1 MEEGLAAF
9 QATATKSNEVFRR
22 MGDALGTAGVGTDEI
37 ISSLAAGLGTGGIA
51 TCIERGLA
59 LTAVMLRAA
68 ELAGSGSA
76 TAKCGDEGVTEIA
89 PLQEKGKAKTGVK
102 KKKMDANRS
111 APVVDTTITAELVHT
126 PPPCV

>member
-51 TCIERGLA
+51 TCIERGFA
-59 LTAVMLRAA
+59 VTAVMLRAA
-68 ELAGSGSA
+68 DLAGSG
-76 TAKCGDEGVTEIA
+76 
-89 PLQEKGKAKTGVK
+89 
-102 KKKMDANRS
+102 
-111 APVVDTTITAELVHT
+111 
-126 PPPCV
+126 